1 MRRYHINAVVFALLL
16 VLLAAMGCNKSSA
29 PPAPLAMEQL
39 PLVFE
44 KAFRKAKPQVKEL
57 AAQVVSS
64 VQTNGYAQAYSDLQ
78 KLSTAPE
85 LTKEQS
91 SVVGRGMLTINGLL
105 QSAAAKGDENAAQT
119 VKAYRLNK

>member
-1 MRRYHINAVVFALLL
+1 MRFLQGNKVNLTLLL

-64 VQTNGYAQAYSDLQ
+64 VQTNG
-78 KLSTAPE
+78 
-85 LTKEQS
+85 
-91 SVVGRGMLTINGLL
+91 
-105 QSAAAKGDENAAQT
+105 
-119 VKAYRLNK
+119 

>member
-1 MRRYHINAVVFALLL
+1 MRFLQGNKVNLTLLL
-16 VLLAAMGCNKSSA
+16 VLLAAIGCNKSSA
-29 PPAPLAMEQL
+29 PPAPLTVEQL
-39 PLVFE
+39 PSAFE
-44 KAFRKAKPQVKEL
+44 KAFRKAKPQVKGL

-64 VQTNGYAQAYSDLQ
+64 VQSNGYAQAYSELQ
-78 KLSTAPE
+78 HLSTAPE

-119 VKAYRLNK
+119 VKAYRSNK